1 MADMRAKRRQQIFI
15 LQRLFCAPPI
25 VEAVEF
31 SHWVYDRRRVTHRS
45 KKHPPSLKFAS
56 AECYRAR
63 VMGSGKFNV
72 LEGAHKFSSQ
82 NFENDRDRNKRNHPC
97 LEICWRVND
106 ISHPNTRLGIC
117 FLCIYRL
124 LRRYEWVINLAN
136 HVCIC
141 NLYCAQQTHRLIKDT
156 AWSADTS
163 LSITIIR
170 DLRRRPQPKRMQ
182 RREAR
187 PGSSHCTK
195 VHSNILPTSVMSGYS
210 VTLWNLNFSRNVAGI
225 TKWFWG
231 TIEGYLSYLLPKFE
245 ELVPT
250 SLGSGAI

>member
-1 MADMRAKRRQQIFI
+1 
-15 LQRLFCAPPI
+15 
-25 VEAVEF
+25 
-31 SHWVYDRRRVTHRS
+31 
-45 KKHPPSLKFAS
+45 
-56 AECYRAR
+56 
-63 VMGSGKFNV
+63 MGSGKFNV
-72 LEGAHKFSSQ
+72 LEGANKFSSQ
-82 NFENDRDRNKRNHPC
+82 NFENDRDRNKRYHPC

-124 LRRYEWVINLAN
+124 LRRYEWVINVAN

-195 VHSNILPTSVMSGYS
+195 VVKFYPLQWWA
-210 VTLWNLNFSRNVAGI
+210 VT
-225 TKWFWG
+225 
-231 TIEGYLSYLLPKFE
+231 
-245 ELVPT
+245 VPP
-250 SLGSGAI
+250 SEIWISQEPWQESQNGFGAP